1 MKKPVLL
8 VALLTSI
15 LFLVT
20 TTNQADAKTKSATIL
35 STRTL
40 TKTPYHA
47 TSGYLY
53 TSAHLTKKA
62 HNADNYPLT
71 TFYATKSD
79 TVRKSNGNK
88 AVYYYVKNGNGKV
101 KGWIWRGHLVRI
113 IDTSSKLKQFNEL
126 IGLIDST
133 TTSTH
138 NQIVSLLKTLGSN
151 SNTTL
156 TTLTSD
162 LTTLQNNLTNSS
174 DIAKVKEIISILQ
187 SDFSTGITNL
197 YNLTTALH
205 GLTTNSSSLI
215 NLLLSQ
221 ISSAS

>member
-1 MKKPVLL
+1 MKKPALL
-8 VALLTSI
+8 VALLATV
-15 LFLVT
+15 LMLVT
-20 TTNQADAKTKSATIL
+20 ITTQVEAKTKSATIV

-79 TVRKSNGNK
+79 TVRKANGNK

-113 IDTSSKLKQFNEL
+113 IDTTSKLQQFNKL

-133 TTSTH
+133 STKTY
-138 NQIVSLLKTLGSN
+138 NQIVSLLNTLN
-151 SNTTL
+151 SDTTL
-156 TTLTSD
+156 STLVSD
-162 LTTLQNNLTNSS
+162 LTSLKNSLTNSS
-174 DIAKVKEIISILQ
+174 DIATLKTIITTVQ
-187 SDFSTGITNL
+187 SDVSSGITTVANIVSWV
-197 YNLTTALH
+197 H
-205 GLTTNSSSLI
+205 SLF
-215 NLLLSQ
+215 N
-221 ISSAS
+221 

>member
-1 MKKPVLL
+1 MKKPALL
-8 VALLTSI
+8 VALLATV
-15 LFLVT
+15 LMLVT
-20 TTNQADAKTKSATIL
+20 ITTQVEAKTKSATIV

-40 TKTPYHA
+40 TKPPYHA

-79 TVRKSNGNK
+79 TVRKANGNK

-113 IDTSSKLKQFNEL
+113 IDTTSKLQQFNKL

-133 TTSTH
+133 STKTY
-138 NQIVSLLKTLGSN
+138 NQIVSLLNTLN
-151 SNTTL
+151 SDTTL
-156 TTLTSD
+156 STLVSD
-162 LTTLQNNLTNSS
+162 LTSLKNSLTNSS
-174 DIAKVKEIISILQ
+174 DIATLKTIITTVQ
-187 SDFSTGITNL
+187 SDVSSGITTVANIVSWV
-197 YNLTTALH
+197 H
-205 GLTTNSSSLI
+205 SLF
-215 NLLLSQ
+215 N
-221 ISSAS
+221 

>member
-1 MKKPVLL
+1 MKKPALF
-8 VALLTSI
+8 VALIATVLT
-15 LFLVT
+15 FVTVT
-20 TTNQADAKTKSATIL
+20 TQVEAKTKSATIV

-79 TVRKSNGNK
+79 TVRKANGNK

-113 IDTSSKLKQFNEL
+113 IDTTSKLQQFNKL

-133 TTSTH
+133 STKTY
-138 NQIVSLLKTLGSN
+138 NQIVSLLNTLN
-151 SNTTL
+151 SDTTL
-156 TTLTSD
+156 STLVSD
-162 LTTLQNNLTNSS
+162 LTSLKNSLTNSS
-174 DIAKVKEIISILQ
+174 DIATLKTIITTMQ
-187 SDFSTGITNL
+187 SDVSSGITTVANIVSWV
-197 YNLTTALH
+197 H
-205 GLTTNSSSLI
+205 SLF
-215 NLLLSQ
+215 N
-221 ISSAS
+221 

>member
-1 MKKPVLL
+1 MKKPALF
-8 VALLTSI
+8 VALIATVLT
-15 LFLVT
+15 FVTVT
-20 TTNQADAKTKSATIL
+20 TQVEAKTKSAAIV

-79 TVRKSNGNK
+79 TVRKANGNK

-113 IDTSSKLKQFNEL
+113 IDTTSKLQQFNKL

-133 TTSTH
+133 STKTY
-138 NQIVSLLKTLGSN
+138 NQIVSLLNTLN
-151 SNTTL
+151 SDTTL
-156 TTLTSD
+156 STLVSD
-162 LTTLQNNLTNSS
+162 LTSLKNSLTNSS
-174 DIAKVKEIISILQ
+174 DIATLKTIITTVQ
-187 SDFSTGITNL
+187 SDVSSGITTVANIVSWV
-197 YNLTTALH
+197 H
-205 GLTTNSSSLI
+205 SLF
-215 NLLLSQ
+215 N
-221 ISSAS
+221 